1 MEVRMSHCSKI
12 IRKDKVLENISL
24 EFISGKVY
32 GLRGVNGS
40 GKTMLLRLL
49 CGLIYASE
57 GEVVID
63 GQVLGKDI
71 SFPPSVGVLI
81 ENPGF
86 LPEFSGYDNLYAIS
100 QIKKKIGRNEIEAIM
115 REFDLDP
122 GERKHYRKFSLGMK
136 QKLGLCAAFMEQ
148 PDMILLDEPTN
159 ALDEH
164 SVMVLKQEIERQKE
178 RGTLIVLASHDR
190 ETLNMLADEMIE
202 IENGKIRGAEVHD
215 QKEKK

>member
-100 QIKKKIGRNEIEAIM
+100 QRKSAEM
-115 REFDLDP
+115 R
-122 GERKHYRKFSLGMK
+122 
-136 QKLGLCAAFMEQ
+136 
-148 PDMILLDEPTN
+148 
-159 ALDEH
+159 
-164 SVMVLKQEIERQKE
+164 LKQSC
-178 RGTLIVLASHDR
+178 GNLTLIPGNES
-190 ETLNMLADEMIE
+190 I
-202 IENGKIRGAEVHD
+202 IENSHWE
-215 QKEKK
+215 